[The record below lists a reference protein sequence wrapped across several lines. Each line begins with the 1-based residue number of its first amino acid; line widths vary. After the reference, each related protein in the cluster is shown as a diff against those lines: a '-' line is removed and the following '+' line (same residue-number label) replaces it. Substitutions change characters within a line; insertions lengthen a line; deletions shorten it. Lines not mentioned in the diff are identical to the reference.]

1 MKTFMEQLHQ
11 KCPTLKFQMSSLT
24 HRFAM
29 STTLCLSLK
38 QQQQC
43 IKLSKKEKAQSC
55 TPSPYP
61 HFFLSSIVFFFFS
74 GYDLGENFPISFK
87 LTWWS
92 GMGIKGYI
100 DNHTTT

>member
-1 MKTFMEQLHQ
+1 
-11 KCPTLKFQMSSLT
+11 
-24 HRFAM
+24 M

-43 IKLSKKEKAQSC
+43 IKLSKKEKAQSY
-55 TPSPYP
+55 TPSPHP
-61 HFFLSSIVFFFFS
+61 HFFLSSIVFFFS
-74 GYDLGENFPISFK
+74 GYDLGENFPILFIYYFFFPILFK